1 MYNPL
6 IIYTKGYK
14 MSKFLTLFAVLLL
27 LASPVAMAE
36 EAQTQNPNSW
46 VEDVDSDFGTDSY
59 DEDGCFC

>member
-1 MYNPL
+1 
-6 IIYTKGYK
+6 

-27 LASPVAMAE
+27 LASPATMAE

-46 VEDVDSDFGTDSY
+46 IEDVDSDFGTDSY